1 MEFIETTKGARKLS
15 KDGFLYTKNKTLT
28 NGSTYWEC
36 SQRRSGNGCNVKIT
50 LDVTDRFVNQTHQHS
65 HAADPEGTKLLKARV
80 GMKRAAKDTA
90 EITQNIIAANVA
102 GLPGDVLARLPNVET
117 LRRDVRRNRPN
128 NHPVVPDAHD
138 TQFAIPR
145 NYTVDILGQQFLVYD
160 NGRPDRIILFG
171 TDEGFRYI
179 GNSNDWF
186 MDGTFSSSPVQF
198 MQLYTIHG
206 LTNHRN
212 IVGSYA
218 LLPNK
223 RIATYVE
230 MLTEVQRLTHNAM
243 PRSIMIDFEFSML
256 SALNQIYPGIPQ
268 VGCLF
273 HLSKNVFRRVQD
285 IGLQQN
291 YLTDPV
297 FRGNIR
303 MIPALSFVPVQDVII
318 AFDELC
324 NHCGIDEQPVLDYFE
339 TNYIGEQ
346 RRGRRLP
353 PLFPHELWNMHNRV
367 LNELPRTNNNLEGWH
382 TRFSTMFRQ
391 THPSI
396 WEFIDKL
403 NLDASHNRMLMAQM
417 LAGAPPPPQ
426 KRVYRDVNARIVTLV
441 QGYNNGNII
450 PFLRGISYN
459 LAEQ

>member
-1 MEFIETTKGARKLS
+1 MFCLKKLVFKS
-15 KDGFLYTKNKTLT
+15 FPCKKWGGHGPL
-28 NGSTYWEC
+28 GPPGVAGPE
-36 SQRRSGNGCNVKIT
+36 

-186 MDGTFSSSPVQF
+186 MDGTFSSSPVQL

-223 RIATYVE
+223 RIATG
-230 MLTEVQRLTHNAM
+230 NA
-243 PRSIMIDFEFSML
+243 
-256 SALNQIYPGIPQ
+256 N
-268 VGCLF
+268 
-273 HLSKNVFRRVQD
+273 
-285 IGLQQN
+285 
-291 YLTDPV
+291 
-297 FRGNIR
+297 
-303 MIPALSFVPVQDVII
+303 
-318 AFDELC
+318 
-324 NHCGIDEQPVLDYFE
+324 
-339 TNYIGEQ
+339 
-346 RRGRRLP
+346 
-353 PLFPHELWNMHNRV
+353 
-367 LNELPRTNNNLEGWH
+367 
-382 TRFSTMFRQ
+382 
-391 THPSI
+391 
-396 WEFIDKL
+396 
-403 NLDASHNRMLMAQM
+403 
-417 LAGAPPPPQ
+417 
-426 KRVYRDVNARIVTLV
+426 
-441 QGYNNGNII
+441 
-450 PFLRGISYN
+450 
-459 LAEQ
+459 